1 MVGGMLVMVWEVC
14 WLVKYG
20 VIGCRAWLAW
30 VCGLGHIHQCSAALG
45 MVAIVTLYR
54 PLIVHRAPLWVVHYD
69 CQLE

>member
-20 VIGCRAWLAW
+20 VIGYRAWLGMW
-30 VCGLGHIHQCSAALG
+30 SGSHTPALG
-45 MVAIVTLYR
+45 MIAIVTLYR
-54 PLIVHRAPLWVVHYD
+54 PLTVHRAPLWVVHYD